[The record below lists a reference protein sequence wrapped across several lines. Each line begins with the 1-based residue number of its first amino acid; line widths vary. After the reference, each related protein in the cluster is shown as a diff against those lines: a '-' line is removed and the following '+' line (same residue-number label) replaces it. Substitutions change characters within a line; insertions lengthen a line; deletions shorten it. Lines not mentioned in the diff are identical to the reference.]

1 MNDVPRRPSAAMD
14 ELAEELAARGLVEQT
29 DFFISGRRPHE
40 MRSSEYI
47 GLRELPE
54 GGYRV
59 WYPDNASMKVFI
71 ETDDFEAA
79 REVFVDEAVRLAR
92 GRGRKVR
99 EAAR

>member
-1 MNDVPRRPSAAMD
+1 MTDVPKRPSPAMD
-14 ELAEELAARGLVEQT
+14 ELAEHLAARGLIEQA

-47 GLRELPE
+47 GMRELPE

-59 WYPDNASMKVFI
+59 WYPDNASTKVLI

-79 REVFVDEAVRLAR
+79 RDVFVEAAVRLAR
-92 GRGRKVR
+92 GRGRKVT
-99 EAAR
+99 EAPR